1 MRRWPTNVAKKLGSP
16 KMPEPTDAAVAIRQD
31 IKPSAP
37 LNLVEYGPHRFEGRK
52 LGILVTDGSDVRQ
65 LAALT

>member
-1 MRRWPTNVAKKLGSP
+1 
-16 KMPEPTDAAVAIRQD
+16 MPEPTDAAVAIRQD
-31 IKPSAP
+31 LKPSAP